1 MRSVLKETGRQAN
14 QKLSRE
20 ILLIF
25 LISVATGLAVY
36 FFLLSM
42 AGPIVW
48 NYCEVN
54 HISLE
59 SRGKN
64 RVKDEAGEVGYTRQV
79 EEEER

>member
-1 MRSVLKETGRQAN
+1 MKDERKRKKVRSVLKETGRQAN

-54 HISLE
+54 HIVLTE
-59 SRGKN
+59 MQQI
-64 RVKDEAGEVGYTRQV
+64 DTDYFI
-79 EEEER
+79 